1 MLKRNFIKNLHL
13 FFLQLA
19 FFLFVNIHSQVTQ
32 KPIEKFVSYEKFTR
46 KDGLPINKTT
56 TLFEDSKGFIWVGT
70 YNGISRYDGRFFYNF
85 DENKNRTE
93 SAVEN
98 ILEIG
103 DYRMA
108 ILHTNATI
116 DIYDKNILIKKIKH
130 SSIKYYH
137 SWLYQLNKNYFIVQF
152 VSAPPKKENF
162 IEIYD
167 SKSLKKIKTIY
178 FPYDSFI
185 YSSKDNNLLIVD
197 YNTKIKKY
205 KLFYYKFNGNNFQL
219 LESQLMPDM
228 KSLAFAGSSCIISKD
243 GKKQY
248 LFYIENGK
256 IATKYRNVDFVD
268 YDFGKK
274 RIDIT
279 YYERG
284 WFRRNEQNQIIFTD
298 NKLQSYNLGD
308 ISMLNNKVLFD
319 KRGSIWIT
327 SENALYKYADVAVEN
342 VKLNLTPNGNE
353 QIWSVAKYQNYLY
366 FSSYTDGLYKVS
378 NELKTKEKL
387 KVSCNSKNLTIA
399 TMASMSTSY
408 GGLVVPF
415 AQHFIYFFDNKKYCF
430 ELDPSSD
437 VFSTIED
444 SKNHIIY
451 FSDYINIY
459 RFDEKTKRLTKIIQ
473 FPKFGLQ
480 EILDISFDKD
490 GNLLAICR
498 FGLLVL
504 KKEQWIT
511 YKAKEY
517 VGGSI
522 CKDDFGS
529 NWIGGYNGLLELLPN
544 KTTKK
549 INFKF
554 KISFISDLYVY
565 QKKWLLIQTFNEI
578 ILLDLEE
585 YHKKNNLVF
594 YRYDL
599 QKYFSTES
607 SGQNSMFE
615 DIDGSLWIATGTE
628 VLHFNPKN
636 LVKSQ
641 KIPAPSIFA
650 TKYHDSDEDKFI
662 NDRVS
667 NEVIQIDKK
676 FRELT
681 FQFASP
687 IFYNQD
693 IAKYRVRLNG
703 FTTNW
708 ETIEKI
714 NEVTFRNLKPGVYTF
729 EAQVTVDGVH
739 WSPSSFGKPIEID
752 SYFYE
757 TIWFKLLV
765 LSVLLFLFFLVI
777 RNFFKEKQKK
787 LKSKNKLLT
796 LQQDISK
803 MELQNLNQRLDPH
816 EIKNL
821 LSSISPEI
829 QKNAPEAYKRMVKIF
844 NLTKASLN
852 NDSYTESIKNQLKQI
867 EDLLSL
873 EKTILKEPLEY
884 SIENKVNNLEFQ
896 IPRLMLKN
904 LVENA
909 IKHGIKGINRQG
921 KINVKLV
928 ETDDF
933 VELTI
938 EDNGKGIQN
947 NKNDTGIGIS
957 TYMKLF
963 KTLNK
968 INQHKASLS
977 LKNNEHGTIVEVI
990 IPKNYLYD

>member
-1 MLKRNFIKNLHL
+1 MKRNFIKNLHL
-13 FFLQLA
+13 FFLPLA
-19 FFLFVNIHSQVTQ
+19 FFLFVNIHSQVAQ
-32 KPIEKFVSYEKFTR
+32 KPIENFVSYEKFTR

-56 TLFEDSKGFIWVGT
+56 TLYEDSKGFIWVGT

-167 SKSLKKIKTIY
+167 SKSLEKIKTIY

-185 YSSKDNNLLIVD
+185 YSSKDNNLLMVD

-219 LESQLMPDM
+219 LESRLMPDM

-248 LFYIENGK
+248 LFYIDNGK
-256 IATKYRNVDFVD
+256 IASKYRNVDFVD
-268 YDFGKK
+268 YDFGNK

-279 YYERG
+279 YNDKG
-284 WFRRNEQNQIIFTD
+284 WFRRNEQNQVIFTD
-298 NKLQSYNLGD
+298 NNGKKYNLGD
-308 ISMLNNKVLFD
+308 ISMLNNKVLID
-319 KRGSIWIT
+319 SIGSIWIT
-327 SENALYKYADVAVEN
+327 SENALYKYADVAIEN

-353 QIWSVAKYQNYLY
+353 QIWSVAKYQNSMF

-378 NELKTKEKL
+378 NDFKTKEKL
-387 KVSCNSKNLTIA
+387 KVSCNSKNLTMA

-415 AQHFIYFFDNKKYCF
+415 GQHLIYFFDNKKYCF
-430 ELDPSSD
+430 ELNPSSD
-437 VFSTIED
+437 VFSTLED
-444 SKNHIIY
+444 AKNHIIY
-451 FSDYINIY
+451 FSDYLNIY
-459 RFDEKTKRLTKIIQ
+459 RFEEKTKKLTKLIQ

-480 EILDISFDKD
+480 EIMDISFDKD

-517 VGGSI
+517 VGSSV

-529 NWIGGYNGLLELLPN
+529 NWLGGYNGLVELLPN
-544 KTTKK
+544 KTTRK

-554 KISFISDLYVY
+554 KTSVVSDLYVY

-615 DIDGSLWIATGTE
+615 DQDGSLWIATGTE
-628 VLHFNPKN
+628 VLHFNPNN
-636 LVKSQ
+636 LIKKQ
-641 KIPAPSIFA
+641 KISSPTIFSI
-650 TKYHDSDEDKFI
+650 KYHDKDEEKFI
-662 NDRVS
+662 NERS
-667 NEVIQIDKK
+667 CQKTTPIDKK
-676 FRELT
+676 IRELT
-681 FQFASP
+681 FQFSSP

-693 IAKYRVRLNG
+693 IAKYRVRLKGLSN
-703 FTTNW
+703 NW
-708 ETIEKI
+708 EVIEKI
-714 NEVTFRNLKPGVYTF
+714 NEVTYRNLKPGIYTF

-739 WSPSSFGKPIEID
+739 WSPSSFGKPIEIMP
-752 SYFYE
+752 YYYE

-765 LSVLLFLFFLVI
+765 LSILLFLFYLII
-777 RNFFKEKQKK
+777 RNFYKEKQRK
-787 LKSKNKLLT
+787 LKSENKLLS
-796 LQQDISK
+796 LQQDISR

-821 LSSISPEI
+821 LTSVSPEI
-829 QKNAPEAYKRMVKIF
+829 QKKAPEAYRRMVKLF

-873 EKTILKEPLEY
+873 EKTIMKEPLEY
-884 SIENKVNNLEFQ
+884 SIDNKINNLELQ

-909 IKHGIKGINRQG
+909 IKHGLKGKTDGG
-921 KINVKLV
+921 KIDVILRELK
-928 ETDDF
+928 DF
-933 VELTI
+933 IEITI
-938 EDNGKGIQN
+938 EDNGKGIQEN
-947 NKNDTGIGIS
+947 ISEGGIGIS
-957 TYMKLF
+957 TYIKLF

-968 INQHKASLS
+968 RNQNKASLK
-977 LKNNEHGTIVEVI
+977 LKNKEQGVQVKVVI
-990 IPKNYLYD
+990 PIDYQFY